1 MLYSNRI
8 RMKKKMAKKKMRF
21 YKVLIILFSALVL
34 FSKASFAESYKTN
47 LTIGVSQF
55 PATFHP
61 AIDSMQ
67 AKSYVLGAVRRPITV
82 YDENWELICMLCT
95 EVPTPDN
102 GRVLYDK
109 NDKGEDIVMAT
120 FTLPKEAVW
129 GDGKPVTTEDVYF
142 TWQVGKHPLSGFSN
156 NQLFA
161 KDIADIRIID
171 DKNFTV
177 VFSKQTC
184 GYNQLNDFTIL
195 PAHLEKEVFDTDP
208 ATYKDRTLY
217 NKDTTNPGLY
227 IGPYVIA
234 DVKRGQFVT
243 LKKNPYW
250 WGKEAYFDTI
260 KIRSIENTASLTA
273 ALLSGDI
280 DYIAGELGLSIDQA
294 FVLEKRLEGKNF
306 SFNYVP
312 GLIYEHAEFNLD
324 VPHLS
329 EKDVRHALMYGTN
342 RQAMVDVLFKNK
354 QELAHSFVH
363 PMDKFYDD
371 AVKRYAFDPEK
382 ASTLLEQAGW
392 ILKEDGF
399 RYHKDTNKRLRIV
412 LQTTAGN
419 KSREIIEQVIQSDWN
434 RLGVE
439 TVIKNEPPRIFFGKS
454 LRERSFPGMAMFA
467 FLSAPENV
475 PRTTL
480 HSSMIPNAE
489 NGYAGQNF
497 TGFNNTTMDDAIDK
511 LETVC
516 EESERTKLW
525 KTLQDIYAE
534 ELPSLPLF
542 FKSDA
547 YFTPS
552 WLHGI
557 KPTGHQYGTTLWIEN
572 WYAEKP

>member
-1 MLYSNRI
+1 
-8 RMKKKMAKKKMRF
+8 MRF
-21 YKVLIILFSALVL
+21 YIFMMILFFGLLPTQSHAQNL
-34 FSKASFAESYKTN
+34 KKD

-61 AIDSMQ
+61 AIDSML

-95 EVPTPDN
+95 ELPTPDN
-102 GRVLYDK
+102 GRVIYEQ
-109 NDKGEDIVMAT
+109 NDKGEDIVKAT
-120 FTLPKEAVW
+120 FTLLDEAKW
-129 GDGKPVTTEDVYF
+129 GDGKPMTSQDVYF

-161 KDIADIRIID
+161 KDITDIEIID
-171 DKNFTV
+171 DKNFTIF
-177 VFSKQTC
+177 FSKATC

-195 PAHLEKEVFDTDP
+195 PAHLEKEIFEKDP
-208 ATYKDRTLY
+208 ATYKDHTLY
-217 NKDTTNPGLY
+217 NKDTTNAGLY
-227 IGPYVIA
+227 MGPYTIA

-243 LKKNPYW
+243 LKKNPNW
-250 WGKEAYFDTI
+250 WGKQAYFETI

-273 ALLSGDI
+273 SLLSGDI

-294 FVLEKRLEGKNF
+294 FILEKRLEGKNF
-306 SFNYVP
+306 NVSYVP

-324 VPHLS
+324 TPIL
-329 EKDVRHALMYGTN
+329 KDKKVRQALTYGTN
-342 RQAMVDVLFKNK
+342 RQALIDVLYKNK
-354 QELAHSFVH
+354 QEMAHSFVH
-363 PMDKFYDD
+363 PMDVYYDD
-371 AVKRYAFDPEK
+371 TITRYPFDAEK
-382 ASTLLEQAGW
+382 AATLLDEAGW
-392 ILKEDGF
+392 VLKQDGF
-399 RYHKDTNKRLRIV
+399 RYHKDTNEKLKIV

-419 KSREIIEQVIQSDWN
+419 KSREIVEQVIQSDWN

-439 TVIKNEPPRIFFGKS
+439 TVIKNEPPRIFFGQS

-480 HSSMIPNAE
+480 HSTMIPNAE

-497 TGFNNTTMDDAIDK
+497 TGFNNAKMDEDIDK

-516 EESERTKLW
+516 ETGVRRELW
-525 KTLQDIYAE
+525 NSLQKVYAE
-534 ELPSLPLF
+534 ELPSIPLF

-547 YFTPS
+547 YFTPQ

-572 WYAEKP
+572 WYAETK